1 MKSNRFLALILSG
14 AMTLPLAALAQD
26 AGSASSG
33 DTANAANAATSQQAT
48 NNERGQRGE
57 KFAEALN
64 LTPEQKADL
73 KSIHEST
80 RQQAQAIKN
89 DSSLTA
95 DQKKAKFKELRK
107 NSREQMM
114 AKLTPDQQKK
124 FKEMQKERRGHRRHG
139 KKGAVEEGTQS

>member
-1 MKSNRFLALILSG
+1 MKSNHFLTLILSG
-14 AMTLPLAALAQD
+14 AMALPVAALAQN

-33 DTANAANAATSQQAT
+33 DATATASQAT
-48 NNERGQRGE
+48 NNESGGRGK

-73 KSIHEST
+73 KSIRENE

-89 DSSLTA
+89 DTSLTA
-95 DQKKAKFKELRK
+95 EQKKAKFKELRK
-107 NSREQMM
+107 SSHEQMM

-124 FKEMQKERRGHRRHG
+124 LKEMRKEHRGHRHG
-139 KKGAVEEGTQS
+139 RKGAAAEGTES